1 MEIAETGRNRRQE
14 LLPNGNQTDGG
25 EIYRDFGLDRESE
38 IFFYNSQTHYN
49 ILAKSIMYLYN
60 TTFILGPV

>member
-38 IFFYNSQTHYN
+38 IFFYNSQ
-49 ILAKSIMYLYN
+49 
-60 TTFILGPV
+60 PVQSDPL